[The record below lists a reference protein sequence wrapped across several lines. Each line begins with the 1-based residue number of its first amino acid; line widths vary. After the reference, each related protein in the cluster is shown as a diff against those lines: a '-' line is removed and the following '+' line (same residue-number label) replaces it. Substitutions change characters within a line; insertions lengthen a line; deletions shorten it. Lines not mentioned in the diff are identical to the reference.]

1 VASLLEPPNGPRTT
15 LLPPTVHDPTVVPS
29 CRLPSPHRVPACPVR
44 DTSQIPYRV
53 KAAQEEG
60 KGGGGAL
67 ALALTRYGILPNPA
81 READLIQIL
90 LLDVKRVA
98 PLPHNREV

>member
-1 VASLLEPPNGPRTT
+1 MASLLEPPNGPRTT

-67 ALALTRYGILPNPA
+67 AGVFHFFAHSSA
-81 READLIQIL
+81 
-90 LLDVKRVA
+90 VA
-98 PLPHNREV
+98 AGVEGGRRRNGLRQE